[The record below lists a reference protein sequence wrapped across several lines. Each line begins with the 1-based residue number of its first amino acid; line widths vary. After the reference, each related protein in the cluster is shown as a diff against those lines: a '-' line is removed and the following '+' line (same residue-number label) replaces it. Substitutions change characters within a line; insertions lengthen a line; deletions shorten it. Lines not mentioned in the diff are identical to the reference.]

1 MKTPHS
7 AIIPIA
13 AALVAVLAMLATT
26 PAQAQT
32 DFGGVNKQSMRE
44 KREARL
50 AKQRGDTEQKK
61 EQQEAPALYPQATR
75 EKPEA
80 QASRDNL
87 KALQKMQEVYAAGD
101 YAATTAAADKIVAD
115 SSSNAYDKSFAY
127 QVAGTAA
134 AQDGDDAKA
143 EGYFENAL
151 ASNGLDNNNHYQVM
165 FNLAATQYGR
175 EEYDKALVTLDRY
188 MAETKSDKPEEMNLR
203 GALLSN
209 LKRYDEAAA
218 VYEKL
223 IAEHPE
229 EKKYLM
235 NAVAAYQQAGQDEK
249 AAVLLSKAQTGGGL
263 TDASEY
269 RALYVTY
276 INGDKLDQAV
286 KVIDDGIAKGII
298 KPSPELAKDYMVIGQ
313 KAYYADDDA
322 TAIEM
327 YKRAAPIAVDG
338 EAALNLA
345 KVYAANGKVAEAKAA
360 AKQALDK
367 GVKDAT
373 GARKL
378 AETGK

>member
-1 MKTPHS
+1 MKNPHS
-7 AIIPIA
+7 TMIPLA
-13 AALVAVLAMLATT
+13 AALAAVLAMLATGQ
-26 PAQAQT
+26 AHAQT
-32 DFGGVNKQSMRE
+32 EYGGVHKQSMRE

-50 AKQRGDTEQKK
+50 AKQRGENEQKK
-61 EQQEAPALYPQATR
+61 EQKEAPALYPQATR
-75 EKPEA
+75 EQPEA
-80 QASRDNL
+80 QASRGNL
-87 KALQKMQEVYAAGD
+87 KALQKMQEAYAAGD
-101 YAATTAAADKIVAD
+101 YAGTIAAADKIVAT

-127 QVAGTAA
+127 QVAATAA
-134 AQDGDDAKA
+134 SQDGDEAKA
-143 EGYFENAL
+143 EAYFEKAL
-151 ASNGLDNNNHYQVM
+151 ATDGLDNNNHYQVM

-175 EEYDKALVTLDRY
+175 DEYAKALATLDRY
-188 MAETKSDKPEEMNLR
+188 MAETKSGKPEEINLR

-209 LKRYDEAAA
+209 LERYDEAAA

-223 IAEHPE
+223 IVEHPQ

-249 AAVLLSKAQTGGGL
+249 AAELLSKAQAGGGL
-263 TDASEY
+263 TDASQY

-276 INGDKLDQAV
+276 INSDKLDEAV
-286 KVIDDGIAKGII
+286 KAIDDGIAKGVI
-298 KPSPELAKDYMVIGQ
+298 KPSPELARDYMVIGQ
-313 KAYYADDDA
+313 KAYYAEDDT

-367 GVKDAT
+367 GVQDAAA
-373 GARKL
+373 ARKL

>member
-1 MKTPHS
+1 MKTPIS
-7 AIIPIA
+7 AH
-13 AALVAVLAMLATT
+13 AALAAVLAATLSMLATT
-26 PAQAQT
+26 PVHAQE
-32 DFGGVNKQSMRE
+32 DYGDIGSQSKRE

-50 AKQRGDTEQKK
+50 AKQRGETEQKK
-61 EQQEAPALYPQATR
+61 EQEVPALYPQATR
-75 EKPEA
+75 EQPEA
-80 QASRDNL
+80 SASRGNL
-87 KALQKMQEVYAAGD
+87 KVLQNLQETYASGD
-101 YAATTAAADKIVAD
+101 YAGTIAIADKIVAD
-115 SSSNAYDKSFAY
+115 GSSNAYDKSFAN
-127 QVAGTAA
+127 QVAGTASG
-134 AQDGDDAKA
+134 QDGDDSKA
-143 EGYFENAL
+143 EGYFEKAL

-175 EEYDKALVTLDRY
+175 DEYDKALTTLDRY

-223 IAEHPE
+223 IAAHPQ

-249 AAVLLSKAQTGGGL
+249 AAGLLSKAQTGGGL
-263 TDASEY
+263 TDASQY

-276 INGDKLDQAV
+276 INSDKIDQAI

-298 KPSPELAKDYMVIGQ
+298 KPSPELAKDYMVLGQ
-313 KAYYADDDA
+313 KAYYAEDDA

-327 YKRAAPIAVDG
+327 YKRAAPIAADG

-345 KVYAANGKVAEAKAA
+345 KVYAANDKVAEAKAA

-367 GVKDAT
+367 GVKDTT